1 MKINRSIICANT
13 KQNKKLK
20 IGIIFSLFNSSIGNK
35 LLESTVENLIKLG
48 VTEKNINVFN
58 VPGALEIPLA
68 AQKITEK
75 KYDAII
81 ALGIVIKGDTY
92 HFEIVSDES
101 HRALMDISLKRKI
114 PVVFGIICAYSEK
127 QARDRT
133 DAKKMDKGRE
143 FAETAVEMAN
153 FVKKM

>member
-1 MKINRSIICANT
+1 MIGANS

-20 IGIIFSLFNSSIGNK
+20 IAVIFSLFNSSIGNK
-35 LLESTVENLIKLG
+35 LLKSTVENLIRLG
-48 VTEKNINVFN
+48 VTEKNIHVFN

-68 AQKITEK
+68 AHKISHK
-75 KYDAII
+75 GYDAII

-127 QARDRT
+127 QARDRA

-153 FVKKM
+153 FMKNV

>member
-1 MKINRSIICANT
+1 MKIDKPIISLT
-13 KQNKKLK
+13 SKQNKKLK
-20 IGIIFSLFNSSIGNK
+20 IAVVFSMFNSSIGNK
-35 LLESTVENLIKLG
+35 LLKSTITNLIRLG
-48 VTEKNINVFN
+48 VTEKNIHVFN

-68 AQKITEK
+68 AQKISQK

-92 HFEIVSDES
+92 HFEIVSHES
-101 HRALMDISLKRKI
+101 HRALMDVSLKRKI
-114 PVVFGIICAYSEK
+114 PVVFGIICTYSEK
-127 QARDRT
+127 QARERA

-153 FVKKM
+153 FIKTV